1 MKDKSTNKDDNPL
14 GMRPLEDTGPFVLP
28 PTACSQRRL
37 EFFRRGN
44 TILGF
49 YTVTAIVSKTGQ
61 EVISNQEKQGKF
73 KLDTAFR
80 LKMDDG
86 NTAQMNY
93 GLFKKYFTK
102 AGAHLTNQVFL
113 MLYGNFEAYLCDLI
127 LDALTQMKESDP
139 YEETL
144 RLMSTSKWRGKMD
157 RVTQKLNVPL
167 GTRVFMNQFKD
178 IDMRFLGQQCNNPI
192 EFLEKVADLRH
203 RLVHYSG
210 KVDKEF
216 SKAYPNTGLSEGAT
230 ISLPF
235 GLPMSLQLF
244 FAHLTDVIDKA
255 FSLQYGWQRT
265 VVPIE
270 KLTEG

>member
-1 MKDKSTNKDDNPL
+1 MKDKTTNKDENPL
-14 GMRPLEDTGPFVLP
+14 GMHPLEEGGPFVLP
-28 PTACSQRRL
+28 PAACSQRRL

-61 EVISNQEKQGKF
+61 DVISNQEKLGKF
-73 KLDTAFR
+73 KPDTAFR
-80 LKMDDG
+80 LKMGDG
-86 NTAQMNY
+86 SIAQMNY

-113 MLYGNFEAYLCDLI
+113 MLYGNFEAYLCDLV
-127 LDALTQMKESDP
+127 LDALTQMKVSDP

-144 RLMSTSKWRGKMD
+144 RLMYTSKWRGKMD
-157 RVTQKLNVPL
+157 RITQKLNVPL
-167 GTRVFMNQFKD
+167 GTKVFVNQFKD
-178 IDMRFLGQQCNNPI
+178 IDMGFLGQQCKNPI
-192 EFLEKVADLRH
+192 EFLEKAADLRH
-203 RLVHYSG
+203 RLVHYSS

-216 SKAYPNTGLSEGAT
+216 LNVYPNAGLSEGDT

-244 FAHLTDVIDKA
+244 YAHLTDVIDKA
-255 FSLQYGWQRT
+255 FSSKFGWQRT

-270 KLTEG
+270 KLTEE